1 MQSLCE
7 RASFAIATTTFDFVV
22 SAIEPNHSTQILVHI
37 LRTKSGQQPKT
48 TLGARVRNLI
58 VWRCGSA
65 SRTQRGR
72 AVARG
77 ARPKPRDGRLC
88 LHGHVGLRET
98 DLLPLQAGS

>member
-7 RASFAIATTTFDFVV
+7 RASFATATTTFDFVV

-37 LRTKSGQQPKT
+37 LRTKSDGQRPKT
-48 TLGARVRNLI
+48 GWVRARNLI
-58 VWRCGSA
+58 GWRCGSA

-88 LHGHVGLRET
+88 LHGDVGLRET
-98 DLLPLQAGS
+98 DLLPL

>member
-37 LRTKSGQQPKT
+37 LRTKSDAQRPKT
-48 TLGARVRNLI
+48 GWVRARNLI
-58 VWRCGSA
+58 VWRCESA

-72 AVARG
+72 VVARG
-77 ARPKPRDGRLC
+77 ARSKPRDGRPC
-88 LHGHVGLRET
+88 LH
-98 DLLPLQAGS
+98 